1 MSDTS
6 DPSGRRR
13 FLRTSLGATVVLA
26 GTRAV
31 SAAALGASDR
41 IRIGV
46 IGTGGR
52 ARGLMRNLKDLPG
65 QQIVA
70 VSDVYEPRMLE
81 AAEIP
86 ATKAATVADYRRI
99 LDDKEI
105 DAVLIGAPDHWHKT
119 MTLEALAAGKDIY
132 VEKPVSHSLEE
143 GEEMVKAVEASKQV
157 VQTGTQQRS
166 WDHWILGKEIV
177 DSGKLGRVT
186 YIDTYWYQLATPG
199 PLPDVDTSKLDWKRW
214 LGPAGDRPFEPER
227 FLRWRHFK
235 ASGGGMLTDLLTHW
249 IDVVHWYMGVEAP
262 LAATTIG
269 RSYRMKTWEWPDA
282 ATATLEYPGEFMVTH
297 NGSYGSSIDDGG
309 LEFRGD
315 KGTLKID
322 RERLLVYRE
331 GAPKAPGGY
340 TPEPEIHVRSQ
351 GDGTVSHLRNWLDC
365 IRSRRTPNAPMRIGH
380 QAVRAAH
387 IANAALGA
395 AGGVR
400 FDVKTGKIAPAR

>member
-13 FLRTSLGATVVLA
+13 FLRTSLGATALLA
-26 GTRAV
+26 GTRVV
-31 SAAALGASDR
+31 SAAALGANDR

-65 QQIVA
+65 QQIAA

-132 VEKPVSHSLEE
+132 VEKPVSHALEE

-166 WDHWILGKEIV
+166 WDHWILGKQIV
-177 DSGKLGRVT
+177 DSGS
-186 YIDTYWYQLATPG
+186 W
-199 PLPDVDTSKLDWKRW
+199 
-214 LGPAGDRPFEPER
+214 
-227 FLRWRHFK
+227 
-235 ASGGGMLTDLLTHW
+235 
-249 IDVVHWYMGVEAP
+249 
-262 LAATTIG
+262 AA
-269 RSYRMKTWEWPDA
+269 
-282 ATATLEYPGEFMVTH
+282 
-297 NGSYGSSIDDGG
+297 
-309 LEFRGD
+309 
-315 KGTLKID
+315 
-322 RERLLVYRE
+322 
-331 GAPKAPGGY
+331 
-340 TPEPEIHVRSQ
+340 
-351 GDGTVSHLRNWLDC
+351 
-365 IRSRRTPNAPMRIGH
+365 
-380 QAVRAAH
+380 
-387 IANAALGA
+387 
-395 AGGVR
+395 
-400 FDVKTGKIAPAR
+400 